1 MTRATTF
8 DHTLYRVAPIHF
20 YSLSKM
26 SIQSVTDKSI
36 TFVIMYPIISHDP
49 IFQEVALIETS
60 ENMLVSRNDLSKNFR
75 FLIPTDVK
83 LADAKDAINEIRSSD
98 TCIRKHNLVACHRNV
113 IPPTNTLNCLDS
125 VLNERKTG
133 SCFAKSDPSRF
144 FVSYG
149 KAGALVQSR
158 ETGQIINLDNG
169 RVLHTL
175 HGNKCTYVPKKQNLG
190 IKMGSETLNLYP
202 KSQVVDI
209 KTARSRPIRISSK
222 TPRNFSLP
230 NIPNPKSF
238 HNVTSFRNDLSALRY
253 LKNPFVATCVIVS
266 FIGITVMCVI
276 CYLCLSKC
284 CNRNGS
290 SVNVFNGVDGG
301 MLNR

>member
-1 MTRATTF
+1 MKQLVYK
-8 DHTLYRVAPIHF
+8 HY
-20 YSLSKM
+20 KNK
-26 SIQSVTDKSI
+26 SIQGP
-36 TFVIMYPIISHDP
+36 Y
-49 IFQEVALIETS
+49 
-60 ENMLVSRNDLSKNFR
+60 
-75 FLIPTDVK
+75 VK
-83 LADAKDAINEIRSSD
+83 LRW
-98 TCIRKHNLVACHRNV
+98 NV
-113 IPPTNTLNCLDS
+113 FLLCMQILIKPY
-125 VLNERKTG
+125 
-133 SCFAKSDPSRF
+133 KSNI
-144 FVSYG
+144 
-149 KAGALVQSR
+149 
-158 ETGQIINLDNG
+158 TGQIINLDNG
-169 RVLHTL
+169 RVLHTF
-175 HGNKCTYVPKKQNLG
+175 HGNKCTYIPRGRNIG

-301 MLNR
+301 MLNRWFGG